1 MVAIAHVVTALHVVS
16 GTLLIVDRLEGGGIA
31 ATSDLNKATSTTCQC
46 SPLHSMSRSDLPA
59 LLCHKEPAQ
68 VTQSPQMGLLKEITQ

>member
-46 SPLHSMSRSDLPA
+46 SPFHSMSA
-59 LLCHKEPAQ
+59 LLCHTAQ
-68 VTQSPQMGLLKEITQ
+68 VTLSPLMGLL